1 MKYKTF
7 ETINRKN
14 FEGIY
19 ESGLDEIMIKHTIE
33 AIYDSSMDDWEQRIK
48 AQQVSNMVY
57 AEELVMEIDSARE
70 TLEQYL
76 ISKIDSI
83 AEKIM
88 TDKNYSLE
96 AFIDYPKV
104 LSLLKQRIGHA
115 I

>member
-7 ETINRKN
+7 EAINRKN

-19 ESGLDEIMIKHTIE
+19 ETGLDEIMIEHTIE
-33 AIYDSSMDDWEQRIK
+33 AIYDSSMDDWDKRIK

-57 AEELVMEIDSARE
+57 AEELTMKIDSARE
-70 TLEQYL
+70 TVEEYL